1 MNINKENSK
10 LFTLYPKDNLT
21 DEQIKPYKEKLDLA
35 LSDPKIKNLAITG
48 PYDSGKSSLLQSYFK
63 NREFKR
69 GKIKT
74 WIRKLT
80 GKNLQEYEFINL
92 PNFFENTENN
102 ANNTME
108 NNIEQSI
115 VKQLLFTENPFCFPY
130 SRINRLK
137 AYPIWRV
144 LSIDLLLFFSLLFQ
158 PVRNMTKKWDWQFYF
173 IFGIFLVLISFWI
186 AHIFSKISISAKI
199 KAPVGESELDTNLDN
214 TEKDKTDL
222 FSYFED
228 E

>member
-80 GKNLQEYEFINL
+80 GKNSNMSTTYPKRSRSIKL
-92 PNFFENTENN
+92 P
-102 ANNTME
+102 M
-108 NNIEQSI
+108 
-115 VKQLLFTENPFCFPY
+115 VP
-130 SRINRLK
+130 
-137 AYPIWRV
+137 
-144 LSIDLLLFFSLLFQ
+144 
-158 PVRNMTKKWDWQFYF
+158 
-173 IFGIFLVLISFWI
+173 
-186 AHIFSKISISAKI
+186 AKI
-199 KAPVGESELDTNLDN
+199 KHRLIS
-214 TEKDKTDL
+214 
-222 FSYFED
+222 SHC
-228 E
+228 